1 MTSPQDFGIVFAPET
16 TYKTIPTL
24 SRWTEPLPGAQF
36 SPNKSIKQ
44 GQGLRVG
51 ARVARSGRRVVVR
64 YDPTAAFDV
73 EVQSKGQGLL
83 WNALMGGATSTVDG
97 TTTTY
102 QQNFTLADNPPSL
115 SIQASL
121 YNAGA
126 ATMDPYTYVGMM
138 CDSFDIDFPNADLL
152 HLKTKWKG
160 ASVLPNTATA
170 VPAFTVPT
178 AVSNFSFVGGSVSTG
193 TLTAPTTT
201 ALASA
206 ATALADIRGGSI
218 TVNRNLKIRPNLG
231 GDAKPVP
238 GFPQIT
244 GKLDIEYDSTTFVQA
259 VLNDTPMALVLTWTT
274 GVAAGTGGNET
285 FQVVLPEVRFDSDV
299 AQGNGDDIPMI
310 SGAFQ
315 VLDNLTAAQPIW
327 VIYRTADTAL

>member
-1 MTSPQDFGIVFAPET
+1 MASPQDNGVVFGVET
-16 TYKTIPTL
+16 TYKTIPAL
-24 SRWTEPLPGAQF
+24 NRWVEPYGNATF

-51 ARVARSGRRVVVR
+51 ARVARSGRRVLVR
-64 YDPTAAFDV
+64 YDPTASFEV
-73 EVQSKGQGLL
+73 EVMSKGQGLL
-83 WNALMGGATSTVDG
+83 WQALLGTGTSTVVAA
-97 TTTTY
+97 TTTY
-102 QQNFTLADNPPSL
+102 QQNFTLSDTPPSL
-115 SIQASL
+115 SIQKSL
-121 YNAGA
+121 YNAGTGA
-126 ATMDPYTYVGMM
+126 MDPYTYAGMM
-138 CDSFDIDFPNADLL
+138 CDSFDVNFPNADLL
-152 HLKTKWKG
+152 TIKTNWKG
-160 ASVLPNTATA
+160 ASVAPATGTA
-170 VPAFTVPT
+170 VPAFTAPNPM
-178 AVSNFSFVGGSVSTG
+178 SNFSFAGGSISTG

-201 ALASA
+201 SL
-206 ATALADIRGGSI
+206 ATATTSLADVRGGSLS
-218 TVNRNLKIRPNLG
+218 VNRNLKIRPNIG

-274 GVAAGTGGNET
+274 NVAAGTGGNET
-285 FQVVLPEVRFDSDV
+285 FQIVLPEVKFDSDV
-299 AQGNGDDIPMI
+299 AQMNADDIPMI